1 MTELNLNIA
10 LNDFH
15 LSKGAKMV
23 PFAGYNMPINYKS
36 GIIKEHNYVRNYSGV
51 FDVSH
56 MGQILIPI
64 NEYNISNLEKFI
76 PLQLKKLKLNKS
88 YYSFILNQKGGII
101 DDIILSN
108 IILHNNSYFYI
119 VYNASRKKE
128 DEEIF
133 LEYTSQYQL
142 LNKNCLFALQG
153 PLSYEVLAK
162 FIKIPNGINF
172 LEFFHT
178 NFNNKTILI
187 TRSGYTGEDGFEISI
202 PEEISEIFLNNL
214 LEDANTILCGLG
226 SRDSLRVEAGLSLY
240 GHELNENITPIEAGL
255 LWAIDKERLKDNSL
269 NGSNHLIRQIDSKLS
284 KKKIGIISVNKSMIR
299 EGMSIIDKN
308 KNIIGK
314 VTSGCYSPNL
324 NKSIGLCYI
333 NTEFD
338 LNNQLFCEI
347 RNNMELMKE
356 TSLPFVKKNY
366 KKNGENNE

>member
-1 MTELNLNIA
+1 MTQLPLDIHLNE
-10 LNDFH
+10 FH
-15 LSKGAKMV
+15 KFNGAKML
-23 PFAGYNMPINYKS
+23 PFAGYNMPINYRKGIINEHKSVRNAS
-36 GIIKEHNYVRNYSGV
+36 GI

-56 MGQILIPI
+56 MGQILIPKNKSNI
-64 NEYNISNLEKFI
+64 NNLEKYI
-76 PLQLKKLKLNKS
+76 PLDLDALHLDKS
-88 YYSFILNQKGGII
+88 YYSFLLNDKAGII
-101 DDIILSN
+101 DDLIFSN
-108 IILHNNSYFYI
+108 ISFENNLYFYI
-119 VYNASRKKE
+119 VYNASRKKI
-128 DEEIF
+128 DENIF
-133 LEYTSQYQL
+133 LNCSSSSKIL
-142 LNKNCLFALQG
+142 VNNCLFAIQG
-153 PLSYEVLAK
+153 PQSHKILSTVLQIPSNMK
-162 FIKIPNGINF
+162 FLDIHS
-172 LEFFHT
+172 LEF
-178 NFNNKTILI
+178 NNQKILLSR
-187 TRSGYTGEDGFEISI
+187 TGYTGEDGFEISI
-202 PEEISEIFLNNL
+202 PEENAEIFLNNL

-269 NGSNHLIRQIDSKLS
+269 NGSNHLIGQIDSKLS

-356 TSLPFVKKNY
+356 TSLPFIKKNY